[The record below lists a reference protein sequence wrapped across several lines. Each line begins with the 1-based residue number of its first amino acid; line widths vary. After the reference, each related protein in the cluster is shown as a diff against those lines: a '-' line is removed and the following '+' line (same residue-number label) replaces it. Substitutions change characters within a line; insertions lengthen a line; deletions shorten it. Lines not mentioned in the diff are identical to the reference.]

1 MMDIRIGTGLIN
13 NTALLLSICLVY
25 DALARNKEG
34 GRNARKVLTG
44 ILLGGIG
51 IAVMVSHVPWYG
63 GVIFDTRTIL
73 ISISGL
79 FFGAVP
85 TIVAMGMTG
94 AYRLYLGGSGAVM
107 GVSVILASGLIGIL
121 WRKKRRNP
129 ADISLSELYLFG
141 IVVHLVMLFLMVLL
155 PGPMVVDTLV
165 QIGLPVMVIYPDGT
179 ALLGTLMSSR
189 HRHRR
194 AEESLRESE
203 ERFAYAMDA
212 TRDGLWD
219 WDITSNTGYYS
230 PGYFRMLGY
239 QPGEFSST
247 SRTWADLLHPA
258 DRERALEANNDC
270 IENRT
275 DSFDVE
281 FRMKSKSGDW
291 VWILGRGKAVA
302 RDANGRATRMI
313 GTHVDITERKI
324 AEEKI
329 RESEFRYRTLFEL
342 ESDAIFLIDNERGDI
357 MEVNETASILYGY
370 SREELIRLK
379 NVDLSAEPDQT
390 RQATETGVTA
400 IPVRWHRKKDGT
412 VFPVEIKAR
421 HISWQG
427 RPVHIASIRD
437 ISDRI
442 RGEEERKALES
453 QLFQSQK
460 MEAVGLLAGGVAHDF
475 NNILTVI
482 FGYSEILLKNIAP
495 GDPLRPSVENIVGS
509 ATRAADLTRGLLAF
523 SRKQVL
529 DSRPVSVEEVVGD
542 MEKILARVIPEDIE
556 FETVFPDEVL
566 TVLAD
571 RGQMGQVLVN
581 LVTNAV
587 DSMPDGGSLTI
598 RVEPFTLDARFLE
611 MHGFGT
617 PGDYARISVTDTG
630 CGMSEEIREKIFQ
643 PFFTTKETGK
653 GTGLGLSIVYG
664 IVKQHN
670 GFIDVESREGAGS
683 VFSVYLPLVDL
694 PVSDPAAHEPRE
706 NGITARCRETILLA
720 EDDDIV
726 REMDE
731 ITLSDAGYRVISAR
745 DGEDAVM
752 KFRQDRGCI
761 DLLVLDVVMPKKDG
775 KTAYEEMKLLRPD
788 VKVLFMSGYTRDIID
803 RKGIPQD
810 DVFFIMKPFRPLDLL
825 KKTREILDR

>member
-1 MMDIRIGTGLIN
+1 MDIRILAGLIN
-13 NTALLLSICLVY
+13 NTALLLSMCLVY
-25 DALARNKEG
+25 DALAKNKDAD
-34 GRNARKVLTG
+34 RSVRKALTG
-44 ILLGGIG
+44 FLLGGIG
-51 IAVMVSHVPWYG
+51 IAVMVSHWQWYS
-63 GVIFDTRTIL
+63 GVIFDTRSIL
-73 ISISGL
+73 LCTSGL
-79 FFGAVP
+79 FFGTVP
-85 TIVAMGMTG
+85 TIIAMTMTG
-94 AYRLYLGGSGAVM
+94 AYRLYLGGNGAMM

-121 WRKKRRNP
+121 WRKKRENL
-129 ADISLSELYLFG
+129 ADISLPELYLFG
-141 IVVHLVMLFLMVLL
+141 VAVHLVMLLLMILL
-155 PGPMVVDTLV
+155 PGPMILDTLIR
-165 QIGLPVMVIYPDGT
+165 IGLPVMVIYPAGT

-189 HRHRR
+189 HRHIR

-212 TRDGLWD
+212 TCDGLWD
-219 WDITSNTGYYS
+219 WDISSNKGYFS

-247 SRTWADLLHPA
+247 SHTWADLLHPE

-281 FRMKSKSGDW
+281 FRMKAKTGDW
-291 VWILGRGKAVA
+291 VWILGRGKAVT
-302 RDANGRATRMI
+302 RDAGGRATRMI

-329 RESEFRYRTLFEL
+329 KESEFRYRTLFEL
-342 ESDAIFLIDNERGDI
+342 ESDAIFLIDNERGGI
-357 MEVNETASILYGY
+357 IEVNETASILYGY
-370 SREELIRLK
+370 SREELIRLR
-379 NVDLSAEPDQT
+379 NVDLSAEPEQT
-390 RQATETGVTA
+390 RQATQRGLTA
-400 IPVRWHRKKDGT
+400 IPVRWHRRKDGT
-412 VFPVEIKAR
+412 VFPVEVKAR

-442 RGEEERKALES
+442 RSEEERKALER

-460 MEAVGLLAGGVAHDF
+460 IEAVGLLAGGVAHDF

-482 FGYSEILLKNIAP
+482 FGYSDILLKNIEP
-495 GDPLRPSVENIVGS
+495 GNPLRPSVENIVGS

-529 DSRPVSVEEVVGD
+529 DSRPVSIEEVVTD
-542 MEKILARVIPEDIE
+542 IQKILARVIREDIE
-556 FETVFPDEVL
+556 FRTVFPDDVL
-566 TVLAD
+566 TVHAD
-571 RGQMGQVLVN
+571 KGQMGQVLVN

-598 RVEPFTLDARFLE
+598 RVEPYTMDARFIE
-611 MHGFGT
+611 KHGFGR
-617 PGDYARISVTDTG
+617 PGDYACISVTDTG
-630 CGMSEEIREKIFQ
+630 GGVDEAIREKIFE

-670 GFIDVESREGAGS
+670 GFIDVESRVGVGS
-683 VFSVYLPLVDL
+683 VFSVYLPLVER
-694 PVSDPAAHEPRE
+694 PVSETAAQAPKDYAM
-706 NGITARCRETILLA
+706 ARGCETILLA

-731 ITLSDAGYRVISAR
+731 ITLSEAGYRVISAR

-752 KFRQDRGCI
+752 KFGRERAGI
-761 DLLVLDVVMPKKDG
+761 DLLVFDVVMPKKDG
-775 KTAYEEMKLLRPD
+775 KAAYEEIKRLRPE
-788 VKVLFMSGYTRDIID
+788 VKVLFMSGYTKDIID
-803 RKGIPQD
+803 RKGIPED
-810 DVFFIMKPFRPLDLL
+810 EVFFIMKPFRPYDLL